1 MTSRLHFFGFEPG
14 HVEAD
19 AFDVSACYE
28 TGHHYTYMSV
38 RTEGMS
44 VQYHIFFDYMMDL
57 FSFQNNPKGL
67 DLSYKTD
74 LDLWNCLRRVKFVS

>member
-28 TGHHYTYMSV
+28 AGHHYSYMSL

-44 VQYHIFFDYMMDL
+44 VHYIFFSIIRW
-57 FSFQNNPKGL
+57 SFFLPKQ
-67 DLSYKTD
+67 S
-74 LDLWNCLRRVKFVS
+74 